1 MSYACVPRSAIK
13 PFPVPL
19 YPGVQCLFVL
29 ITRYNWL
36 AYFMP
41 FIAFNT
47 TPSIPVVLS
56 QPFLSL
62 IEFIEKN
69 AKIYDTRLVLLD
81 TPQNIFS

>member
-1 MSYACVPRSAIK
+1 M
-13 PFPVPL
+13 
-19 YPGVQCLFVL
+19 FVL
-29 ITRYNWL
+29 ITRSNWL
-36 AYFMP
+36 AYFMR
-41 FIAFNT
+41 FIVFNT
-47 TPSIPVVLS
+47 APSIPVVLS

>member
-1 MSYACVPRSAIK
+1 
-13 PFPVPL
+13 
-19 YPGVQCLFVL
+19 
-29 ITRYNWL
+29 
-36 AYFMP
+36 MP

-62 IEFIEKN
+62 TEFIEKS